1 MSHATI
7 NWISESV
14 LRASTHRPFR
24 VNETALVGHQNL
36 LGEVIRIN
44 GDEVVIQVYE
54 DTSGL
59 RPGDPFSFLGGAAL
73 ARGLGLRRWGV
84 QRWNT

>member
-7 NWISESV
+7 TWISEAV
-14 LRASTHRPFR
+14 LRASTNRPFR
-24 VNETALVGHQNL
+24 VNETALVGHQRL

-59 RPGDPFSFLGGAAL
+59 RPGDPVLELGE
-73 ARGLGLRRWGV
+73 
-84 QRWNT
+84 